1 MRYLVEYEF
10 ETDFGNRYW
19 FPLFITAENETL
31 AEVRAKTAQTAI
43 EEKYKQIRRTKV
55 QLIINSINAE
65 YLSEYVKNGLTGKL
79 QFLEFDVWR
88 FTDLTTNPELSF
100 NEHIELIES
109 SDKILSDFI
118 AKTVSRYKFPV
129 RVIKN
134 NSLIDFD
141 EFLLVNVVDPSNT
154 DDVT

>member
-31 AEVRAKTAQTAI
+31 AEFSAKTAQTAI
-43 EEKYKQIRRTKV
+43 EEKYKRIRRTKV
-55 QLIINSINAE
+55 QRIVNSINAE
-65 YLSEYVKNGLTGKL
+65 YLSEYVKNRLTGKL
-79 QFLEFDVWR
+79 QILEFAVWR

-109 SDKILSDFI
+109 SDIILSDFI
-118 AKTVSRYKFPV
+118 AKTVSRHRFPV

-154 DDVT
+154 DGVT